1 MSQDYA
7 ILADSPNQ
15 KYTDFEQVR
24 VYLQNKMNETA
35 QSPKGITADPV
46 VVKIFVKEGVNISL
60 IDMPGL
66 SKISPQGKSSDV
78 PTLIEE
84 INRTLIQNPNNILLA
99 ISPANVDVVN
109 SDALRLAN
117 ELGPQGQCTIGVFT
131 KTDLIEDSNTI
142 RKAFEEK
149 PPRSSSGTTA
159 WSAATKRTSTPA
171 CRFRRLCKTSKV
183 LQSQWHVHRLSGLL
197 RHRELD
203 A

>member
-24 VYLQNKMNETA
+24 AYLQNKMNETA

-46 VVKIFVKEGVNISL
+46 VVKIFVKEGVNISF

-66 SKISPQGKSSDV
+66 SKIALQGKSSDV

-117 ELGPQGQCTIGVFT
+117 ELDPQGQCTIGVFT
-131 KTDLIEDSNTI
+131 KTDLIEDPNTI

-159 WSAATKRTSTPA
+159 WSAATKRT
-171 CRFRRLCKTSKV
+171 
-183 LQSQWHVHRLSGLL
+183 
-197 RHRELD
+197 
-203 A
+203 